1 MNALATIRPS
11 IFRSTDKD
19 DIYDPDAQLTGGLPR
34 LVQLTA
40 GLFVILV
47 ALAMFVPIGGAV
59 IGTGMVGSEGRVKQI
74 AHPVGGTVS
83 QINVKNGQHV
93 RKGDILLK
101 LDDRVSGA
109 DAALSSLSV
118 DQLSAQQARLEA
130 ELRGLPAVA
139 FPPALASRTDDAARA
154 IMAEEKRV
162 FALRRSERA
171 ALSNQLQARG
181 VQSQQQIIGYE
192 AQISSLRR
200 QAQLVA
206 SEQRNMRT
214 LYDRKL
220 VTLAR
225 FNQGERQLTEITGSI
240 ASLHAQIAQARAQGS
255 EVGAQSVQMVETRLA
270 DAASQLSAVNAQLN
284 QQRAR
289 SVAAVDTHERMII
302 RASQDGI
309 VDKLVPAT
317 IGGVIRPAETLM
329 VIVPD
334 GDKFVVDGAI
344 TPADIDQVRI
354 GQLARVRLSAL
365 SAASTPELTGKV
377 IYIGVDPVIDEKSG
391 QRFVPVRVALETG
404 SLKHALARAIKP
416 GLPAELFIETGSR
429 SMLSYLTK
437 PLRDQLARSFK
448 DN

>member
-40 GLFVILV
+40 GLFAILV

>member
-40 GLFVILV
+40 GLFAILV

-289 SVAAVDTHERMII
+289 SVAAVDTYERMII

>member
-40 GLFVILV
+40 GLFAILV

-240 ASLHAQIAQARAQGS
+240 ASLHAQIAQRFGS
-255 EVGAQSVQMVETRLA
+255 PCL
-270 DAASQLSAVNAQLN
+270 
-284 QQRAR
+284 R
-289 SVAAVDTHERMII
+289 SCCVWPM
-302 RASQDGI
+302 
-309 VDKLVPAT
+309 
-317 IGGVIRPAETLM
+317 RP
-329 VIVPD
+329 V
-334 GDKFVVDGAI
+334 
-344 TPADIDQVRI
+344 
-354 GQLARVRLSAL
+354 
-365 SAASTPELTGKV
+365 
-377 IYIGVDPVIDEKSG
+377 
-391 QRFVPVRVALETG
+391 
-404 SLKHALARAIKP
+404 
-416 GLPAELFIETGSR
+416 
-429 SMLSYLTK
+429 SYLPSTLSSTSSGPEASL
-437 PLRDQLARSFK
+437 PLIRMSG
-448 DN
+448 